1 HLSLSIMGQLT
12 SVNVSVPLNSSE
24 IEQTIESLIQKKKY
38 FIENQD
44 RVTKENIE
52 KVEAE
57 IAAMEENG
65 FGYHK
70 KKGNNYHNNNEKNNK
85 SNNENENDIY
95 ATTKEEVKVEVTNA
109 TENEKEE
116 TNDKI
121 EDPKDE
127 NTCKI

>member
-1 HLSLSIMGQLT
+1 MEQLI
-12 SVNVSVPLNSSE
+12 SVNVAVPLNSSE

-65 FGYHK
+65 FGYK
-70 KKGNNYHNNNEKNNK
+70 KKGNNYINNNEKKDKFNDK
-85 SNNENENDIY
+85 NENDSI
-95 ATTKEEVKVEVTNA
+95 AVTTEEEEKVEDTTV
-109 TENEKEE
+109 TENEKKRRDYY
-116 TNDKI
+116 N
-121 EDPKDE
+121 
-127 NTCKI
+127 